1 MHENLAY
8 GLAVRCNLTCGSR
21 MTAEVEELS
30 QFLIMICEHYRYPG
44 HHCRFEPKQKG
55 LILMAI

>member
-30 QFLIMICEHYRYPG
+30 QFLIKICEHYRYPDTITG
-44 HHCRFEPKQKG
+44 SNPSRRV
-55 LILMAI
+55 